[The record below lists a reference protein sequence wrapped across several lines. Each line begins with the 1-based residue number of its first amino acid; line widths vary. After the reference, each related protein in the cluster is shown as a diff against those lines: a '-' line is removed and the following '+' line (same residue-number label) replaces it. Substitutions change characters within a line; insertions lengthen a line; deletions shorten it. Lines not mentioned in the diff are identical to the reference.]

1 MLSGSMK
8 LRCYISQA
16 ITLLKQHEGKQT
28 VSHYTKIYDFI
39 ENFLKKEYDVEVFNP
54 IKHES
59 GIRPSDIY
67 WRDIKA
73 LARAHFV
80 IAEVS
85 VVSWGVGVELMYA
98 VMKGKPILALY
109 NINSKY
115 KLSEM
120 VSGSGMRL
128 RKYND
133 KNWKEVLP
141 KHISEFVDEYKE
153 YAKLKRRLT
162 SYQL

>member
-1 MLSGSMK
+1 MVRK
-8 LRCYISQA
+8 LKCYISQA
-16 ITLLKQHEGKQT
+16 ITLLIQHEKKS
-28 VSHYTKIYDFI
+28 VVKKYKKIYDFI
-39 ENFLKKEYDVEVFNP
+39 EQFLEKEHGVEVFNP

-67 WRDIKA
+67 WRDIRA
-73 LARAHFV
+73 LSRANFV
-80 IAEVS
+80 VAEVS

-98 VMKGKPILALY
+98 IMKGKPILALY
-109 NINSKY
+109 NANSKY

-133 KNWKEVLP
+133 KNGKTMLS
-141 KHISEFVDEYKE
+141 KHISEFIKEYKQ
-153 YAKLKRRLT
+153 YAKLKRGLT

>member
-1 MLSGSMK
+1 MTRK

-16 ITLLKQHEGKQT
+16 ITLLRQHEQKLIVRKYEQ
-28 VSHYTKIYDFI
+28 VYDLI
-39 ENFLKKEYDVEVFNP
+39 EELLKKKYEIEVFNP

-73 LARAHFV
+73 LAKAHFV
-80 IAEVS
+80 VAEVS

-98 VMKGKPILALY
+98 IMKGKPILALY
-109 NINSKY
+109 NTNSKY

-128 RKYND
+128 RKYNN
-133 KNWKEVLP
+133 KNWKSMLP
-141 KHISEFVDEYKE
+141 KHISEFIKEYKQ
-153 YAKLKRRLT
+153 YAKLKRGLT

>member
-1 MLSGSMK
+1 MV

-16 ITLLKQHEGKQT
+16 ITLLKQHERKSVINQ
-28 VSHYTKIYDFI
+28 YEEIYDYI
-39 ENFLKKEYDVEVFNP
+39 EQFLKKEYKTEVFNP

-73 LARAHFV
+73 LSKAHFV
-80 IAEVS
+80 VAEVS

-98 VMKGKPILALY
+98 IMKGKPILALY
-109 NINSKY
+109 NTNSKY
-115 KLSEM
+115 RLSEM

-128 RKYND
+128 RKYNN
-133 KNWKEVLP
+133 KNWKNMIT
-141 KHISEFVDEYKE
+141 KHISEFIKEYKQ
-153 YAKLKRRLT
+153 YAKLRRGLT

>member
-1 MLSGSMK
+1 MTQF
-8 LRCYISQA
+8 RCYISQA
-16 ITLLKQHEGKQT
+16 ITLLRQHEKKSIISQ
-28 VSHYTKIYDFI
+28 YEKIYNFI
-39 ENFLKKEYDVEVFNP
+39 EKLLEKEYHMEVFNP
-54 IKHES
+54 IRHES

-85 VVSWGVGVELMYA
+85 VGSWGVGVELMYA
-98 VMKGKPILALY
+98 IMKGKPILALF
-109 NINSKY
+109 NTNSKY

-128 RKYND
+128 RKYNN
-133 KNWKEVLP
+133 KNWETMIP
-141 KHISEFVDEYKE
+141 SHISEFVDEYKK
-153 YAKLKRRLT
+153 YSKLRRRLT